1 MVSRYDAAVD
11 PENSNNAHSL
21 ALAMVGWNRRVL
33 ELGAAS
39 GHMTKAMVAQNC
51 RVTAVEYE
59 AESADHLKEV
69 AEAVIVG
76 DLNAPETV
84 AALPGEFEVILA
96 GDVLEHLIDPKRVLL
111 QLVDLLAPGGRIVV
125 SLPHVAHV
133 DLRLAL
139 LQGRFDYGPWGLL
152 DETHIRFFTLK
163 SVREMVRSA
172 GLSIVEM
179 KRVRVPAFE
188 SELKVD
194 RKSVPTNVLNEIL
207 ADPEA
212 ETYQFVFTAIRSDG
226 ADGHVAEL
234 AGKLE
239 ALQTRYDDMFV
250 ARQAELTRSRALAK
264 QVKKLEARVGQLT
277 KDRDVSRKQLRALR
291 RSRVLRYS
299 APARALVRRS
309 RRALRAAK

>member
-11 PENSNNAHSL
+11 PENANNAHSL

-59 AESADHLKEV
+59 AESAMHLKEV

-76 DLNAPETV
+76 DLNDVETV
-84 AALPGEFEVILA
+84 PSLPGPYDVILA
-96 GDVLEHLIDPKRVLL
+96 GDVLEHLLDPKRVLL
-111 QLVDLLAPGGRIVV
+111 QLVDKLEPGGRIVV

-163 SVREMVRSA
+163 TLRELVQSA

-188 SELKVD
+188 SELRVD
-194 RKSVPTNVLNEIL
+194 RKSVSTALLNEIL

-212 ETYQFVFTAIRSDG
+212 ETYQFVFTAVRNDG
-226 ADGHVAEL
+226 DGHLVEL
-234 AGKLE
+234 ANKYDS
-239 ALQTRYDDMFV
+239 LQADYQDLFV
-250 ARQAELTRSRALAK
+250 TRQAERARIRALQK
-264 QVKKLEARVGQLT
+264 QVRQLETKLGKVTQKRDASLRQL
-277 KDRDVSRKQLRALR
+277 DALR

-299 APARALVRRS
+299 APARAVLRRS
-309 RRALRAAK
+309 RRVLRAKK